1 MAIFS
6 VFLYIL
12 EALFYNSTSYGFII
26 RAYTAQHI
34 ISPLTIKRVFV
45 ISIYPR
51 YGLPVTYYLNPN
63 RQACNPSITHIDG
76 LSSLVCA

>member
-6 VFLYIL
+6 FFLYIL

-26 RAYTAQHI
+26 RAYKTQHI
-34 ISPLTIKRVFV
+34 KSPLTIKRVFV
-45 ISIYPR
+45 ISRYPR
-51 YGLPVTYYLNPN
+51 YGQPNTYYLNPN
-63 RQACNPSITHIDG
+63 RQACNLYFTHING